1 MNDFLPLKEAFI
13 QNPHF
18 LSFVRSPGMPTSNEI
33 SSAPGEQMF
42 LIFGQLAVYKCIQ
55 NTVSQISGKM
65 PRSEEIL
72 TNVNKS

>member
-1 MNDFLPLKEAFI
+1 MNDFSPLKEAFI

-42 LIFGQLAVYKCIQ
+42 LIFGQLTVCKCIQ

-65 PRSEEIL
+65 PRSKEIL

>member
-1 MNDFLPLKEAFI
+1 
-13 QNPHF
+13 
-18 LSFVRSPGMPTSNEI
+18 MPTSNEI

-42 LIFGQLAVYKCIQ
+42 LIFGQLTVYKCIQ

>member
-1 MNDFLPLKEAFI
+1 MIHFLPLKGTCI
-13 QNPHF
+13 QNPG
-18 LSFVRSPGMPTSNEI
+18 LSQLRSEPGMPTSKEI
-33 SSAPGEQMF
+33 SLAPGKQVF
-42 LIFGQLAVYKCIQ
+42 LIFGKLTVCKFTQ

>member
-1 MNDFLPLKEAFI
+1 MIHFLPLKGACI
-13 QNPHF
+13 QNPG
-18 LSFVRSPGMPTSNEI
+18 LSQLCSEPGMPTSKEI
-33 SSAPGEQMF
+33 SLTPGEQMF